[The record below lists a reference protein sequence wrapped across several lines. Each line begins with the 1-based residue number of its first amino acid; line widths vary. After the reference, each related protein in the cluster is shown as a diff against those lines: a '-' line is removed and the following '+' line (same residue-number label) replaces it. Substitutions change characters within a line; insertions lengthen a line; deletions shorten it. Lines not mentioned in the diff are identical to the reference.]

1 MTEIIGSLKE
11 GWRNELE
18 EENKWSLEKMK
29 QELKEAIK
37 IELCQRGSQYSPP
50 IEADIQLLD
59 ARVST
64 KGSNAK
70 ITVKPS
76 GKEHVVHVMPTMGL
90 YMQGDH
96 STNLVAL
103 GKIYEGGLPYIMWLM
118 QMMC

>member
-1 MTEIIGSLKE
+1 M
-11 GWRNELE
+11 
-18 EENKWSLEKMK
+18 
-29 QELKEAIK
+29 
-37 IELCQRGSQYSPP
+37 
-50 IEADIQLLD
+50 
-59 ARVST
+59 ST

-118 QMMC
+118 QIMGMCGEL